1 MYYNTNNETGETLQE
16 SRETAKTQSGA
27 ILQYFRDNPG
37 EELTPFEIKAKL
49 RMRAPITSIRRA
61 ISDLTTEGMLE
72 KTDTLKAGNYGK
84 KCHCW
89 KLA

>member
-1 MYYNTNNETGETLQE
+1 MYYNTNNETGEILQE
-16 SRETAKTQSGA
+16 SRENARTQGGV
-27 ILQYFRDNPG
+27 ILQYFQDNPR
-37 EELTPFEIKAKL
+37 EELTPFEIKTTL

-61 ISDLTTEGMLE
+61 ISDLTTEGKLK
-72 KTDTLKAGNYGK
+72 KTDTLKAGIYGK